1 MAYPDR
7 LEHRTRSIVVV
18 FDGGRENWH
27 SSTWEIGFGPLI
39 TEKREEKKENMRKG
53 NHGFGGIPPSL
64 LSSDKSTMLWKFEWC
79 PFHCGVGG
87 FCYARATGSRCFYSK
102 SEWAPRFPFLF
113 GTVLPL
119 FVRRIVSKEKIHSWT
134 CFSSSSHMQ
143 KRSEYNAHEGKKG
156 GKPPAK
162 NRWTKK
168 GERLSLEKTLFGKC
182 FLRSS
187 VGGVKR

>member
-64 LSSDKSTMLWKFEWC
+64 LPSDKSTMLWKFEWC

-87 FCYARATGSRCFYSK
+87 FCYARATRSRCFYSK
-102 SEWAPRFPFLF
+102 SEWAPPF
-113 GTVLPL
+113 PL
-119 FVRRIVSKEKIHSWT
+119 FSEQSFHCSFAGSCRKRKYIHEHAFLRPHICKNAANTTPTKERREGSHLQKIAE
-134 CFSSSSHMQ
+134 Q
-143 KRSEYNAHEGKKG
+143 KRGKD
-156 GKPPAK
+156 
-162 NRWTKK
+162 
-168 GERLSLEKTLFGKC
+168 
-182 FLRSS
+182 FL
-187 VGGVKR
+187 